1 MRTITVT
8 FSEPIHHVCLMYG
21 LKQTFERLP
30 FMNRKVLEIGGKT
43 VVMDNIVAPPPMM
56 KNPDKARPGRGRS
69 RNIVKVSYW
78 KDRLTVDYMEDLCC
92 EEDINAFTESLI
104 KDYLHLR
111 HPYLAIDLIDGHCW
125 ETSSRHIIAEIQN

>member
-43 VVMDNIVAPPPMM
+43 VVMDN
-56 KNPDKARPGRGRS
+56 NDEESRQGSPGKG
-69 RNIVKVSYW
+69 
-78 KDRLTVDYMEDLCC
+78 
-92 EEDINAFTESLI
+92 
-104 KDYLHLR
+104 
-111 HPYLAIDLIDGHCW
+111 
-125 ETSSRHIIAEIQN
+125 